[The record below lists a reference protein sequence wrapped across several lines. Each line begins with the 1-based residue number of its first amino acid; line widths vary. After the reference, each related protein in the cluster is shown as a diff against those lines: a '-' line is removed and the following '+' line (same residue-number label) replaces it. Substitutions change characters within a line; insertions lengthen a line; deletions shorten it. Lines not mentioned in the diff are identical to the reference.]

1 MTTNA
6 NIKQLSILIDPT
18 DDLNDSLNAFDK
30 VISDTFGDEVAHITH
45 QLWSEHTSF
54 TSVKFVNDE
63 YIGFRVSAKG
73 VIDDTYRASNE
84 RLYRAFKAF
93 NIEMPYWMMAQA
105 HKFN

>member
-45 QLWSEHTSF
+45 ELWLAS
-54 TSVKFVNDE
+54 
-63 YIGFRVSAKG
+63 
-73 VIDDTYRASNE
+73 RALS
-84 RLYRAFKAF
+84 LSTM
-93 NIEMPYWMMAQA
+93 NILVFA
-105 HKFN
+105 